1 MTGTKWVVRLTSGF
15 DQFQR
20 LASETVCPFFT
31 STRSPET
38 VDNMNGDSR
47 SLRCR
52 YCDEAFKR
60 KEHLDR
66 HLRRHLGSKPFQ
78 FEFRDLFIT
87 KTPRKE
93 TPSMSLMFKGKTTV
107 LQRQPLSLM
116 RKQGKNLPL
125 PVRWGTFRW
134 VDAGGQRTLPNAS
147 SCDATAPMPT
157 DAEYGRLV
165 TLNET
170 GPSLNADVIPMPSYS
185 IRTAT
190 HSGQPINIVSEFETF
205 SASINPT
212 GAEGTQAWN
221 SAFVSFNQ
229 PFPWSFTEDLFNHEL
244 PGSVPSYID
253 PVDGLGPTPGGKP
266 CASCEDI
273 PSFPSLELYDEDILL
288 AEDFRHVSKINGHER
303 LAQFFHEQDP
313 SGNQVFPEARV
324 IHTFVQLYYEYF
336 DIQFPFIHP
345 AMLETG
351 DESWVSVLAVASIGS
366 QYSSISNSEQYSK
379 GLQELLGRAVAAY
392 KPEPHRTPSLHIV
405 QGTLISLVCLQFSGS
420 QRVSSVAGTADWNPP
435 QTVNKIGEVGL
446 PPSREFDWSIAFTVK
461 LECLQLS
468 FLSLPPIYKL
478 HELTDRFPAHEL
490 VWKCRDAE
498 RWRVEIR
505 AAGRIGLD
513 LSNKHDVVMKM
524 GSFARQ
530 MHMLSLYTEEKF
542 LHYQLSSPLWKTLM
556 AGMSNPVDTQ
566 PNINT
571 LLTNAATSV
580 NDAFETLRGIDSSR
594 TESPE
599 SDALLTYYH
608 VLSILRQVPLRKLY
622 EFSGWQVTEPQ
633 IEAAREY
640 LQRWMRNKPSHARKC
655 LWHAAVVFKTL
666 RNKKHFSCDSP
677 FCMLVVALY
686 IWAFD
691 QFAQLKDGMS
701 PGDATICV
709 GADRPTRV
717 DLLQDEK
724 EIDAWL
730 ENGSSSVHITGVG
743 VLKSTKSGGRMI
755 SECRRILLSASG
767 WQRSILINQVKTEA

>member
-1 MTGTKWVVRLTSGF
+1 
-15 DQFQR
+15 
-20 LASETVCPFFT
+20 
-31 STRSPET
+31 
-38 VDNMNGDSR
+38 
-47 SLRCR
+47 
-52 YCDEAFKR
+52 
-60 KEHLDR
+60 
-66 HLRRHLGSKPFQ
+66 
-78 FEFRDLFIT
+78 
-87 KTPRKE
+87 
-93 TPSMSLMFKGKTTV
+93 
-107 LQRQPLSLM
+107 
-116 RKQGKNLPL
+116 
-125 PVRWGTFRW
+125 
-134 VDAGGQRTLPNAS
+134 
-147 SCDATAPMPT
+147 MPT

-170 GPSLNADVIPMPSYS
+170 ATSLNADVIPMPSYR
-185 IRTAT
+185 IRTAADL
-190 HSGQPINIVSEFETF
+190 GQPVNIVSEFDTF
-205 SASINPT
+205 SASMNPT
-212 GAEGTQAWN
+212 GVEGAQAWN

-229 PFPWSFTEDLFNHEL
+229 PFPWSFTENLFNHEL
-244 PGSVPSYID
+244 PGSVPSSVLHSNGVFAQGGATAVSRYID
-253 PVDGLGPTPGGKP
+253 PIDGLGPSPGGKP

-273 PSFPSLELYDEDILL
+273 PSFPSLELYDEDTLL
-288 AEDFRHVSKINGHER
+288 AEDFRHVSKINGYER
-303 LAQFFHEQDP
+303 LAQFFQEQSP
-313 SGNQVFPEARV
+313 SGDQVFPEARV
-324 IHTFVQLYYEYF
+324 IHTFVQLYYEHF
-336 DIQFPFIHP
+336 DFQFPFIHP
-345 AMLETG
+345 AMIETG

-379 GLQELLGRAVAAY
+379 GLQELLGRAVAVY

-420 QRVSSVAGTADWNPP
+420 QRGSMRAQWQRSQLISLCRFVVGLADWNPP
-435 QTVNKIGEVGL
+435 QTTNKIGEVGL
-446 PPSREFDWSIAFTVK
+446 PPSREFDWSIAFTYFAE

-513 LSNKHDVVMKM
+513 LSNKHDVVTKM

-542 LHYQLSSPLWKTLM
+542 LHYQLSSPIWKTLM

-580 NDAFETLRGIDSSR
+580 NDAFETLRGIDNSR
-594 TESPE
+594 SESPE
-599 SDALLTYYH
+599 SDALYTYYH

-640 LQRWMRNKPSHARKC
+640 LQKWMRNKPSHARKC
-655 LWHAAVVFKTL
+655 LWHAAVVFKIL

-691 QFAQLKDGMS
+691 QFAQPKENMS
-701 PGDATICV
+701 PGDAVNCV
-709 GADRPTRV
+709 GTDRPTRV

-724 EIDAWL
+724 EIEEWL

-743 VLKSTKSGGRMI
+743 VLKSTKSGARMI

-767 WQRSILINQVKTEA
+767 WSPLCSFLAGAWERVSGGGRPHDWSEA